1 MEKNILEQLIS
12 EGKSQRQI
20 AIELECSQSNIRHWL
35 SVHNLS
41 TSRQPY
47 NRNFSETTNES
58 TKTCGLCGV
67 EKDLVDYRKR
77 KNGKP
82 SSYCKECQSS
92 YTSQRRRDIKLRAI
106 DYKGGECQVCG
117 YDKYPGALQFHHLDP
132 NEKDFNIAYRGHSR
146 SWKSVKEELDKCI
159 MVCANCHAEIHGEFI
174 QPNK

>member
-20 AIELECSQSNIRHWL
+20 AKVLECSQSNIRHWL
-35 SVHNLS
+35 SVHDLS

-58 TKTCGLCGV
+58 TKTCGLCGI
-67 EKDLVDYRKR
+67 EKDLSDYRKR
-77 KNGKP
+77 NDGNP

-106 DYKGGECQVCG
+106 EYKGGKCEVCG
-117 YDKYPGALQFHHLDP
+117 YNKYVGALHFHHLDP

-159 MVCANCHAEIHGEFI
+159 MVCANCHAEIHSGIVQLE
-174 QPNK
+174 K